1 MMGEQAGAEHL
12 RWQWCPVHGGAASS
26 TLAKVEPRG
35 RDIGHGGWSG
45 VEWMVAVCRT
55 NAAGLLAAKEM
66 AVKAASQLEH
76 GTKLLG
82 LVTVADAPGRLPSGL
97 RQLRR
102 HATGG
107 YRYAWHVDWVEAWR
121 CGEPV
126 TAATTPR
133 SVRAL
138 MAQIADRVATAT
150 PAAVLLNGARNA

>member
-1 MMGEQAGAEHL
+1 MAEEGQPSGP
-12 RWQWCPVHGGAASS
+12 RWQWWPVHGGAGTS
-26 TLAKVEPRG
+26 TLAQVEPRG
-35 RDIGHGGWSG
+35 KDVGHGGWSETG
-45 VEWMVAVCRT
+45 WTVVVCRT
-55 NAAGLLAAKEM
+55 HAAGLLRAKEM
-66 AVKAASQLEH
+66 AVDTASRPDQASRVM
-76 GTKLLG
+76 G
-82 LVTVADAPGRLPSGL
+82 LVTVADAPGRLPTGL

-126 TAATTPR
+126 TATTTPR

-150 PAAVLLNGARNA
+150 PAGAC